1 MNKTL
6 FKYSPFYKKF
16 QDQINTFQEL
26 SKGDRVIVSVSGGLD
41 SITLLLL
48 LHELDYF
55 NLVVV
60 HVNHKMR
67 IESDHDEIFVK
78 ELCDDLRVPF
88 YQKSLEPKKR
98 NKKHSIEEW
107 ARNERYSFLNDIII
121 IKECKWIMTAH
132 HKNDQVETILMNL
145 SRQTGVN
152 GLRGIAKE
160 RDKILRPMLEFSKKD
175 IRDFA
180 KKVGYG
186 YCEDLTNLDTSIPRN
201 FLRHNILMPW
211 EKESPEVINGISKS
225 SKYFKEWR
233 DGLDYLILKFIFPS
247 LETKNENF
255 LFPINILR
263 ENPNLIRMRLIQLMT
278 DEGNDQWSKHSIL
291 MLNQFLDK
299 STTGD
304 FHFLHNGWRI
314 LHDRD
319 TFIIQKSLNIV
330 NKESVKLY
338 LDTPVFHNNYKYVL
352 ELVDKK
358 ISPSRNKDKET
369 LDWSK
374 LRHTQLEIR
383 LWEAGDTFQPL
394 GMNGRQKI
402 SDFLINE
409 KVDRLEKESQSV
421 LTANG
426 KIVWVCGKRIS
437 DWAKITKNTKK
448 IAILSRNLISS

>member
-1 MNKTL
+1 
-6 FKYSPFYKKF
+6 
-16 QDQINTFQEL
+16 
-26 SKGDRVIVSVSGGLD
+26 
-41 SITLLLL
+41 
-48 LHELDYF
+48 
-55 NLVVV
+55 
-60 HVNHKMR
+60 
-67 IESDHDEIFVK
+67 
-78 ELCDDLRVPF
+78 
-88 YQKSLEPKKR
+88 
-98 NKKHSIEEW
+98 
-107 ARNERYSFLNDIII
+107 
-121 IKECKWIMTAH
+121 
-132 HKNDQVETILMNL
+132 
-145 SRQTGVN
+145 
-152 GLRGIAKE
+152 
-160 RDKILRPMLEFSKKD
+160 
-175 IRDFA
+175 
-180 KKVGYG
+180 
-186 YCEDLTNLDTSIPRN
+186 
-201 FLRHNILMPW
+201 
-211 EKESPEVINGISKS
+211 
-225 SKYFKEWR
+225 
-233 DGLDYLILKFIFPS
+233 
-247 LETKNENF
+247 
-255 LFPINILR
+255 
-263 ENPNLIRMRLIQLMT
+263 MRLIQLMT

-319 TFIIQKSLNIV
+319 TFIIQKSSNIV

-338 LDTPVFHNNYKYVL
+338 LDTPVFHNNYEYVL
-352 ELVDKK
+352 ELVDRK

-421 LTANG
+421 LTADG

>member
-1 MNKTL
+1 MNKSL

-67 IESDHDEIFVK
+67 IESDHDEKFVK

-98 NKKHSIEEW
+98 NKKQSIEEW
-107 ARNERYSFLNDIII
+107 ARNERYSFLNDIIVK
-121 IKECKWIMTAH
+121 KECKWIMTAH

-160 RDKILRPMLEFSKKD
+160 RDKILRPMLEFSKKE

-186 YCEDLTNLDTSIPRN
+186 YCEDLTNLDASIPRN

-247 LETKNENF
+247 IETKNEKI

-319 TFIIQKSLNIV
+319 TFIIQKSSNIV

-338 LDTPVFHNNYKYVL
+338 LDTPVFHNNYEYVL
-352 ELVDKK
+352 ELVDRK

-421 LTANG
+421 LTADG